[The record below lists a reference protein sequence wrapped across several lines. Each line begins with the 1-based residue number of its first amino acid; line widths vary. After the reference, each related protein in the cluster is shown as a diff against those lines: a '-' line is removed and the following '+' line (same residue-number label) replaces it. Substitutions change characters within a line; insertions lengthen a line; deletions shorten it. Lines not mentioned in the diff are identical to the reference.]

1 MKIAGHQS
9 LPHQTLYWLLAATVS
24 VLLPHAGRMPLW
36 LTALCLICLGY
47 RVLIHQGRLSY
58 PGRLLK
64 GTVVVVILMGVVAQF
79 GRDALSPEATVGLLI
94 AGVSLKLLEM
104 HRRRDVLIIIYLC
117 YFAAVA
123 QFIYSQS
130 IPVALYM
137 LMATTIITSALI
149 SSSQTAVQRPA
160 RTFRLS
166 TMMLAQSAP
175 LMLVLFLLFPRVS
188 PLWSVPVQSS
198 GGTTGLS
205 ETMSP
210 GDIGNLT
217 RSDQVAFRVRFED
230 RVPPNEMLYWR
241 ALTLDLFDGR
251 EWSSPRASYTSSRQY
266 LGSRADELQDWYAAI
281 RYRGDP
287 VIYNVI
293 AEPSRQRWLYT
304 LKMPRI
310 NRDGL
315 VMLENYQV
323 QSLRPVTQRMSYD
336 VRSYPQSETQDHLS
350 EGVARRALMLPR
362 EGNDRSRRWA
372 VARRESAGSDAAYLE
387 AVLTHFREA
396 PFHYSLDPPRL
407 GEDVIDAFLFDTREG
422 FCEHYAGAFTYL
434 MRAAGIP
441 SRVVTG
447 YQGGELNPYDETLI
461 VRQYDAHAWSEVW
474 LAGQGWI
481 RVDPTAAVAPERITL
496 GSGELFGSAQRFSGD
511 GGFSMLQ
518 FRNNRLLNALRLRL
532 ETIDYAWNRWVLNY
546 DQDTQFALLSALF
559 GRVTRVTAALLIV
572 AGLGTLL
579 VLAALL
585 LLRMPR
591 SRKTIPAVRD
601 YQRLC
606 RHLAALGYPRARGE
620 GPWDYCQRI
629 AGEQPAWAA
638 PLARITSL
646 YVDLVYGSPAAGAD
660 SERQVDAQTLRRE
673 IRHFALHT

>member
-1 MKIAGHQS
+1 MKRQAQQVV
-9 LPHQTLYWLLAATVS
+9 PRQTLYWLLAAMVS
-24 VLLPHAGRMPLW
+24 VLLPHAGRMPFW
-36 LTALCLICLGY
+36 LTAVCLLCLGY

-58 PGRLLK
+58 PGSILK
-64 GTVVVVILMGVVAQF
+64 GTVVAFILLGVVAQF

-94 AGVSLKLLEM
+94 AGASLKLLEM
-104 HRRRDVLIIIYLC
+104 HGRRDVLIIIYLC

-130 IPVALYM
+130 ILVALYM
-137 LMATTIITSALI
+137 LMATTVITATLI
-149 SSSQTAVQRPA
+149 SSSQTAAQRPG

-166 TMMLAQSAP
+166 AVMLAQSAP
-175 LMLVLFLLFPRVS
+175 LMLVLFLFFPRVS

-217 RSDQVAFRVRFED
+217 RNDQVAFRVRFD
-230 RVPPNEMLYWR
+230 GQVPPNEMLYWR
-241 ALTLDLFDGR
+241 ALTMDLFDGR
-251 EWSSPRASYTSSRQY
+251 EWSSPRASYTSRRQY
-266 LGSRADELQDWYAAI
+266 LGSRADELHDWYEAI

-287 VIYNVI
+287 ISYNVI

-323 QSLRPVTQRMSYD
+323 ESLRPVTQRMSYD
-336 VRSYPQSETQDHLS
+336 VRSYPQSRTQDALS
-350 EGVARRALMLPR
+350 EGVARRARMLPR
-362 EGNDRSRRWA
+362 QGNARSRRWA
-372 VARRESAGSDAAYLE
+372 IAQRELAGSDAAYLD

-396 PFHYSLDPPRL
+396 PFHYTLDPPRL
-407 GEDVIDAFLFDTREG
+407 GEDVIDAFLFDTRAG

-474 LAGQGWI
+474 LAGQGWV

-496 GSGELFGSAQRFSGD
+496 GSGELFESAQRFSGD

-518 FRNNRLLNALRLRL
+518 FRNNRMLNALRLRL
-532 ETIDYAWNRWVLNY
+532 ETLDYAWNRWVLNY

-559 GRVTRVTAALLIV
+559 GRVTRVTATLLIV
-572 AGLGTLL
+572 AGLASLL
-579 VLAALL
+579 LLAALL
-585 LLRMPR
+585 LLRKPR
-591 SRKTIPAVRD
+591 SAKTDTAVRD

-606 RHLAALGYPRARGE
+606 RHLAELGYPRARGE
-620 GPWDYCQRI
+620 GPWNYCQRV
-629 AGEQPAWAA
+629 AGEQPAWKAR
-638 PLARITSL
+638 LNRITSL
-646 YVDLVYGSPAAGAD
+646 YVDLVYRAPATAKGSGR
-660 SERQVDAQTLRRE
+660 EGEQQTLRRE
-673 IRHFALHT
+673 IRQFFLQT